1 MSKYFLAVIL
11 VLFYLFFSHNSLAE
25 DGPHVKFSFV
35 EFFPEPTLRAG
46 SYFEVVFRLK
56 NDGNKPI
63 NPYAEVAVSGEIV
76 KIVEDKQK
84 TDGSQTSM
92 VDQSFETKEEVVLR
106 LLDKKYKLYNLWP
119 GEISSKLWFY
129 IGILPEGSYTMRIY
143 ISALDRVRG
152 KTISSETYEM
162 GIFVK
167 A

>member
-1 MSKYFLAVIL
+1 MRKYFIGSIL
-11 VLFYLFFSHNSLAE
+11 VLCGLFFSQNSYTE
-25 DGPHVKFSFV
+25 DGPHVKFFFV
-35 EFFPEPTLRAG
+35 EFFPEPTLQAG

-63 NPYAEVAVSGEIV
+63 NPYAEVAVAGEIV
-76 KIVEDKQK
+76 KMVENKQK
-84 TDGSQTSM
+84 IDASQQSM
-92 VDQSFETKEEVVLR
+92 VDKSFETQEEVVLR

-129 IGILPEGSYTMRIY
+129 IGILPEGAYTMRLY

-152 KTISSETYEM
+152 KSISSETYET